1 MTDGPYRSLSLK
13 RHWKGFARRADIEV
27 YSLEE
32 RRQYLLTAV
41 KKEFS
46 ESVLT
51 ATRDILNDKGFF
63 HSIDSIKLIEAIRK
77 DCRGSTA
84 DNTFLNNIVYE
95 LSKGRT
101 GEMALQSALKNAFEE
116 VARAHLRS
124 IEEHYCRKEAGVK
137 TIARLRKR
145 IDETIQKTSFVAMA
159 SESTQGFGL
168 KSATQKLSKR
178 TEIDEGPEF

>member
-1 MTDGPYRSLSLK
+1 MTDGPYRSLPLK

-63 HSIDSIKLIEAIRK
+63 HSID
-77 DCRGSTA
+77 
-84 DNTFLNNIVYE
+84 FY
-95 LSKGRT
+95 
-101 GEMALQSALKNAFEE
+101 
-116 VARAHLRS
+116 
-124 IEEHYCRKEAGVK
+124 
-137 TIARLRKR
+137 
-145 IDETIQKTSFVAMA
+145 
-159 SESTQGFGL
+159 
-168 KSATQKLSKR
+168 
-178 TEIDEGPEF
+178 